1 MSPGRGYAVV
11 SCHAERPLDDR
22 VWEAYAA
29 FQRRWPVASLLRPP
43 APEDEEPEEP
53 WLERARQVRLLGHH
67 THWGGASQA
76 RPMAPDPAKRV
87 LREGAWLR
95 EQGLD
100 AGYFCGGGWY
110 LDADVAA
117 AVAELGYVDATATAY
132 PLRYLSPGAP
142 HVRAAAPCWLRLPDG
157 GRLLELPATHSV
169 GMLARALFRSL
180 PPVVHVHF
188 HDWDLLSR
196 KTALVLEAALGALR
210 ARRRLVG
217 LDELAAIVAEN
228 APEAALQSPASA

>member
-1 MSPGRGYAVV
+1 MSGARGYAAI

-43 APEDEEPEEP
+43 APEEQEPEEP

-76 RPMAPDPAKRV
+76 RPVGPEPAERV
-87 LREGAWLR
+87 RREGAWLR
-95 EQGLD
+95 GHGLEP
-100 AGYFCGGGWY
+100 GYFCGGGWY
-110 LDADVAA
+110 LDADVAG

-132 PLRYLSPGAP
+132 LPRYLPPGSP
-142 HVRAAAPCWLRLPDG
+142 HVRADAPCWLRLPDG
-157 GRLLELPATHSV
+157 ARLLELPATHSP
-169 GMLARALFRSL
+169 GMLARALLRPL
-180 PPVVHVHF
+180 PRVVHVHF

-196 KTALVLEAALGALR
+196 KTALVLEAALHALK

-217 LDELAAIVAEN
+217 LDELAGIAAGE
-228 APEAALQSPASA
+228 APEVALQSLASA

>member
-1 MSPGRGYAVV
+1 MSPERGYAAI

-22 VWEAYAA
+22 VWKAYLA
-29 FQRRWPVASLLRPP
+29 FQTRWPVTSLLRPP

-76 RPMAPDPAKRV
+76 RPVAPDPAERV
-87 LREGAWLR
+87 RREGAWLR
-95 EQGLD
+95 EHGLD

-110 LDADVAA
+110 LDADVAG
-117 AVAELGYVDATATAY
+117 AVAELGYVDATATTY
-132 PLRYLSPGAP
+132 PLRYLPPEAP
-142 HVRAAAPCWLRLPDG
+142 HVRAAAPCWLRLPEG

-169 GMLARALFRSL
+169 GMLARALLRPL
-180 PPVVHVHF
+180 PQVVHVHF

-196 KTALVLEAALGALR
+196 KTALVLEASLRALS

-217 LDELAAIVAEN
+217 LDELARIAAGS
-228 APEAALQSPASA
+228 APEVALQSLASA